1 MWCWFPVSSFQCPES
16 PVTRS
21 QTGNWKLG
29 TIIINSVPV
38 WSFLA
43 VTLPLVLTPGAS
55 TAVVL
60 RNSISGGTRAGVE
73 TAAGVNSGSVAYGLL
88 SAFGLA
94 VALQRWPAIWV
105 VLRYAGAGYLAWLA
119 VRSLG
124 AAVSPPPLPVLA
136 DAAPVRRA
144 PLNNISEGFF
154 TNLLNPAIATLYFV
168 VVPQFVPPGAPVAPS
183 VLLLMTV
190 HVSMALTWHLVWAA
204 AGATLART
212 LTAGPARRSLDAAT
226 AVALLVLA
234 GRVLHD
240 GGLRSSQ
247 LAGSHELRLSQE

>member
-1 MWCWFPVSSFQCPES
+1 M
-16 PVTRS
+16 
-21 QTGNWKLG
+21 L
-29 TIIINSVPV
+29 PV

-119 VRSLG
+119 VRSLA
-124 AAVSPPPLPVLA
+124 AAVSPPPRPVLA
-136 DAAPVRRA
+136 AAAPVRRA
-144 PLNNISEGFF
+144 PLSNLSEGFF

-226 AVALLVLA
+226 GVALLVLA
-234 GRVLHD
+234 GRVL
-240 GGLRSSQ
+240 LTSR
-247 LAGSHELRLSQE
+247 

>member
-1 MWCWFPVSSFQCPES
+1 M
-16 PVTRS
+16 
-21 QTGNWKLG
+21 L
-29 TIIINSVPV
+29 PV

-73 TAAGVNSGSVAYGLL
+73 TAAGVNSGSVAYGVL

-105 VLRYAGAGYLAWLA
+105 VLRYAGAGYLWWLA
-119 VRSLG
+119 VGSLG
-124 AAVSPPPLPVLA
+124 AAVSPPPREVLPGT
-136 DAAPVRRA
+136 APVRRG
-144 PLNNISEGFF
+144 LLSNISEGFL
-154 TNLLNPAIATLYFV
+154 TNFLNPAIATFYLV
-168 VVPQFVPPGAPVAPS
+168 VVPQFVPPGAPIARS

-190 HVSMALTWHLVWAA
+190 HVATALTWHLVWAA

-212 LTAGPARRSLDAAT
+212 LSAGPARRALDGAT
-226 AVALLVLA
+226 GMALVFLAV
-234 GRVLHD
+234 RVLS
-240 GGLRSSQ
+240 R
-247 LAGSHELRLSQE
+247 

>member
-1 MWCWFPVSSFQCPES
+1 MK
-16 PVTRS
+16 TRNS
-21 QTGNWKLG
+21 ELETGNWKLT
-29 TIIINSVPV
+29 TITCTVLPV

-73 TAAGVNSGSVAYGLL
+73 TAAGVNSGSVAYGVL

-94 VALQRWPAIWV
+94 VALRRWPAIWV

-119 VRSLG
+119 LRSLS
-124 AAVSPPPLPVLA
+124 AAMAPPPQPVA
-136 DAAPVRRA
+136 GDVARARRRG
-144 PLNNISEGFF
+144 PLRNVSEGFL
-154 TNLLNPAIATLYFV
+154 TNLLNPAIATFYLV
-168 VVPQFVPPGAPVAPS
+168 VVPQFVPPGAPVARS

-190 HVSMALTWHLVWAA
+190 HVATALTWHLVWAA
-204 AGATLART
+204 AGATLARA
-212 LTAGPARRSLDAAT
+212 LTAGPARRALDGAT

-234 GRVLHD
+234 GRVLMTS
-240 GGLRSSQ
+240 R
-247 LAGSHELRLSQE
+247 